1 MRALVFYGPN
11 QLELAEVPVPELGPG
26 DILVKVAACLICGTD
41 LRIFRGKK
49 TKGVRT
55 PSILGHEFAGTVV
68 AAGPDVGEFRPGDRV
83 GVAPVIPC
91 HTCAYCKK
99 GRENVCANRT
109 ALGYEY
115 EGAFA
120 EYVRIPA
127 AAVHGG
133 NVYRLPADLPFE
145 AAALAEPLACCVNG
159 QRNSQIGLGDAVV
172 ILGAGPIGLM
182 HLALAKAAGAG
193 RVIVSEP
200 NDQRRS
206 MALELGADLVVN
218 PEVEDLNGVVK
229 NATDRLGAD
238 AVILAIGIPALAE
251 QALTLVRKG
260 GSVNF
265 FAGFSVGDAASMDV
279 NLIHYNELKITGT
292 SAARREDYGLAL
304 RLIGKGLV
312 DAGRI
317 VTHRYPLDRGWE
329 AFKLAESGQ
338 GIKVAIIP

>member
-1 MRALVFYGPN
+1 MRALVFHGPN
-11 QLELAEVPVPELGPG
+11 RMELEEVPVPEPGPEE
-26 DILVKVAACLICGTD
+26 ILVKVGACLICGTD
-41 LRIFRGKK
+41 LRILRGKK
-49 TKGVRT
+49 TKGVRV

-68 AAGPDVGEFRPGDRV
+68 AAGPNVGEFRTGDRV

-91 HTCAYCKK
+91 HTCAYCKN

-115 EGAFA
+115 DGAFA

-127 AAVHGG
+127 AAVRGG

-159 QRNSQIGLGDAVV
+159 QRNSRIGLGDVV
-172 ILGAGPIGLM
+172 VVLGAGPIGLM
-182 HLALAKAAGAG
+182 HIALAKAAGASL
-193 RVIVSEP
+193 VIVSEP

-206 MALELGADLVVN
+206 AALELGADLAVN
-218 PEVEDLNGVVK
+218 PKTENLGDLVK
-229 NATDRLGAD
+229 EATGGLGAD
-238 AVILAIGIPALAE
+238 AVILAIGIPTLAE
-251 QALTLVRKG
+251 QALTLARKG

-265 FAGFSVGDAASMDV
+265 FAGFSVGDVASLDV

-304 RLIGKGLV
+304 QLIAKRLV
-312 DAGRI
+312 DARRI
-317 VTHRYPLDRGWE
+317 VTHRFSLTHGPE
-329 AFKLAESGQ
+329 AFKFAESGQ
-338 GIKVAIIP
+338 GIKVAILP